1 MEIILSN
8 TCAELTGTL
17 SKKHG
22 YYIQRTKSGHFV
34 SRRNPRNVPPDGH
47 WRFICDLAEMAGGF
61 LIADI
66 QLSATELREALQEAF
81 PDERSGQDL
90 PELPDIL
97 NAQRLLHL
105 KTTNSL

>member
-1 MEIILSN
+1 MEIILAN

-34 SRRNPRNVPPDGH
+34 SRRNPRKVPADGH
-47 WRFICDLAEMAGGF
+47 WRFICDLAEMAGGS

-66 QLSATELREALQEAF
+66 RVQGEEVNQALKEAGIIPF
-81 PDERSGQDL
+81 MFTRKSDT
-90 PELPDIL
+90 L
-97 NAQRLLHL
+97 NAQRLLHFKSVNCL
-105 KTTNSL
+105 

>member
-22 YYIQRTKSGHFV
+22 YYIQRTKSGRFV

-47 WRFICDLAEMAGGF
+47 WRFICDLAEMAGGL

-66 QLSATELREALQEAF
+66 RIQGEEVNQALKEAGIMPFMFARKS
-81 PDERSGQDL
+81 DT
-90 PELPDIL
+90 L
-97 NAQRLLHL
+97 NARRLVHF
-105 KTTNSL
+105 KSVNSL

>member
-47 WRFICDLAEMAGGF
+47 WRFICDLAEMAGGL
-61 LIADI
+61 LISDI
-66 QLSATELREALQEAF
+66 RIQGEEVNQALKEAGITPFMFA
-81 PDERSGQDL
+81 RKS
-90 PELPDIL
+90 DIL
-97 NAQRLLHL
+97 NAQRLLHF

>member
-1 MEIILSN
+1 MEIILAN

-34 SRRNPRNVPPDGH
+34 SRRNPRKVPADGH

-66 QLSATELREALQEAF
+66 RVQGEEVNQALKEAGITPFIFARKS
-81 PDERSGQDL
+81 DT
-90 PELPDIL
+90 L
-97 NAQRLLHL
+97 NARSLLHF
-105 KTTNSL
+105 KTANSL